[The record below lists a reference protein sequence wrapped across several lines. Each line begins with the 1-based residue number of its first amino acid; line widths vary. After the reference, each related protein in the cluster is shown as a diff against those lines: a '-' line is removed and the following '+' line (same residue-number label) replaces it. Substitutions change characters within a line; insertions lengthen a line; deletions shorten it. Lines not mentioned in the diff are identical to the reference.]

1 MRFFARQPPDSD
13 LIAGLLAGGIQ
24 RRQCED
30 RLYQKYDYLIATG
43 TRKHRLQEDDC
54 ASAYSDTILTV
65 IEHILAGHFEGR
77 SELATYIYQ
86 IFNNKCIDLIR
97 KKSTQ
102 RDQVHQAVSLDDSLL
117 QLPDS
122 ARSIV
127 QQLIAQS
134 DVDRLRSLIGKLG
147 EKCRD
152 MILAWGEG
160 YSDEEIARQLNY
172 NTASV
177 AKTSRLRCLERLK
190 ELYR

>member
-1 MRFFARQPPDSD
+1 MRFFARQPSDSD
-13 LIAGLLAGGIQ
+13 LIAGLIAGGIQ

-30 RLYQKYDYLIATG
+30 RLYQKYTYLITNG
-43 TRKHRLQEDDC
+43 VRKHRLGEDDC

-65 IEHILAGHFEGR
+65 IENILGGRFECR
-77 SELATYIYQ
+77 SELTTYIYQ

-102 RDQVHQAVSLDDSLL
+102 SSRVHDAVSLDDSLL

-134 DVDRLRSLIGKLG
+134 DVERLRNMINKLG
-147 EKCRD
+147 DKCRE

-160 YSDEEIARQLNY
+160 YSDEEIAKQLNY

-177 AKTSRLRCLERLK
+177 AKTSRLRCLDRLR

>member
-1 MRFFARQPPDSD
+1 MRFFVRQPADSD
-13 LIAGLLAGGIQ
+13 LIAGLRTGGNQ
-24 RRQCED
+24 RRQSED
-30 RLYQKYDYLIATG
+30 RLYRKYVYLIAEG
-43 TRKHRLQEDDC
+43 VRKHRLEEDDC

-65 IEHILAGHFEGR
+65 IEHILNQRFEGH
-77 SELATYIYQ
+77 SALSTYIYQ

-97 KKSTQ
+97 KKTSQ
-102 RDQVHQAVSLDDSLL
+102 RSQVHNAVSLDDSLL

-134 DVDRLRSLIGKLG
+134 DVDRLRRLINQLG
-147 EKCRD
+147 DKCRE

-160 YSDEEIARQLNY
+160 YSDDEIARQLNY

-177 AKTSRLRCLERLK
+177 AKTSRLRCLERLR
-190 ELYR
+190 ELYK

>member
-1 MRFFARQPPDSD
+1 MRFFARHPADSD
-13 LIAGLLAGGIQ
+13 LITGLKADGLP
-24 RRQCED
+24 RRQSED
-30 RLYQKYDYLIATG
+30 RLYQKYRYLITDG
-43 TRKHRLQEDDC
+43 VRKHRLDEDEC

-65 IEHILAGHFEGR
+65 IENVRGNRFEGH
-77 SELATYIYQ
+77 SELSTYIYQ
-86 IFNNKCIDLIR
+86 IFTNKCIDLIR
-97 KKSTQ
+97 KKSSQ
-102 RDQVHQAVSLDDSLL
+102 RSQVHNALSLDDSLL

-134 DVDRLRSLIGKLG
+134 DLERLRGLIAKLG
-147 EKCRD
+147 DKCRE

-160 YSDEEIARQLNY
+160 YSDEEIARQMNY

-177 AKTSRLRCLERLK
+177 AKTSRLRCLERLR